1 MPLTQETETIIV
13 RTLIGEHQ
21 ISEDRYLNL
30 YDDNSI
36 EIVDHENFIS
46 GNMRGEEYVCLDAEE
61 VKILKTLLG
70 C

>member
-1 MPLTQETETIIV
+1 MPPVQETETIMV
-13 RTLIGEHQ
+13 RTLVAEHQ

-46 GNMRGEEYVCLDAEE
+46 DNQRGEEYVSLNAEE
-61 VKILKTLLG
+61 VKALKKLLG